1 MRMSG
6 ALQMRRQQGSN
17 PAPSAMALGHC
28 EILSLYCQTAGKT
41 ANPIPPGF
49 SHGPEGYTTRKERF
63 MPEKKE
69 PFKQSH
75 RAMLRCRGMKAKDYE
90 FVKETYTSLYVR
102 NVHTGVVKILQKH
115 N

>member
-1 MRMSG
+1 
-6 ALQMRRQQGSN
+6 
-17 PAPSAMALGHC
+17 
-28 EILSLYCQTAGKT
+28 
-41 ANPIPPGF
+41 
-49 SHGPEGYTTRKERF
+49 

-75 RAMLRCRGMKAKDYE
+75 RAMLRCRVMKAKDYE